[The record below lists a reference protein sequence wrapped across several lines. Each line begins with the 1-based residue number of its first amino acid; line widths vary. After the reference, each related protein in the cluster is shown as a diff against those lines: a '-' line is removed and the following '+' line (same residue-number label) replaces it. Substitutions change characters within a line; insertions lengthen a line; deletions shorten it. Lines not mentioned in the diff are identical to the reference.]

1 MTNPITN
8 WFFRGQNT
16 RIPNEAT
23 ARWGNPLDY
32 FKKNPDPTT
41 LFGDDA
47 LQVGRSDK
55 NFAAGRRGNPF
66 GRPDQAF
73 NPFRSADKGGP
84 SSGPTPLGRQ
94 VVLRGIPFLSKY
106 LGTGLTGA
114 QLFGQGQ
121 EGSLL
126 DQATEAMP
134 DLQVGGFGINNNPE
148 TDIGK
153 RVWDFLSNRA
163 SEIGTYRGGAVTEPI
178 GTYKGGATVVPLST
192 IAGFGDVRKKDYDA
206 LQRKYQREY
215 DEYINP
221 KGVDPF
227 APPIRMAD
235 VPYTLPIQRSPYL
248 IDKNLY
254 WMDSPIK
261 RDYSPSDLLNLMNTR
276 YRV

>member
-16 RIPNEAT
+16 RIPNESVAS
-23 ARWGNPLDY
+23 WKD
-32 FKKNPDPTT
+32 
-41 LFGDDA
+41 LFIDDWK
-47 LQVGRSDK
+47 Q
-55 NFAAGRRGNPF
+55 RGKF
-66 GRPDQAF
+66 G
-73 NPFRSADKGGP
+73 KGGSKGGWDLTRGFRP
-84 SSGPTPLGRQ
+84 GVSANEGGFMSGPTPLGRQ
-94 VVLRGIPFLSKY
+94 AVLRGIPFLGKY
-106 LGTGLTGA
+106 IAGS
-114 QLFGQGQ
+114 QLFKQGQ

-163 SEIGTYRGGAVTEPI
+163 SEIGTYKGGAVMEPI
-178 GTYKGGATVVPLST
+178 GTYKGGAEIVPLRL
-192 IAGFGDVRKKDYDA
+192 AG
-206 LQRKYQREY
+206 
-215 DEYINP
+215 
-221 KGVDPF
+221 
-227 APPIRMAD
+227 
-235 VPYTLPIQRSPYL
+235 VPYTLPTQRSPYL

-261 RDYSPSDLLNLMNTR
+261 RDYSPTELLNLMNTR

>member
-1 MTNPITN
+1 VTNPITN

-163 SEIGTYRGGAVTEPI
+163 SEIGTYKGGAVMEPI
-178 GTYKGGATVVPLST
+178 GTYKGGAEIVPL
-192 IAGFGDVRKKDYDA
+192 
-206 LQRKYQREY
+206 
-215 DEYINP
+215 
-221 KGVDPF
+221 
-227 APPIRMAD
+227 RMAD
-235 VPYTLPIQRSPYL
+235 VPYTLPTQRSPYL

-261 RDYSPSDLLNLMNTR
+261 RDYSPSELLNLMNTR